1 MIRIERYFNLLGNYL
16 EKKIFTMPMK
26 EVSNGV
32 EISISECWFSV
43 VYLCLNWRFI
53 DQKKLGFHNNGSQ

>member
-1 MIRIERYFNLLGNYL
+1 
-16 EKKIFTMPMK
+16 MPMK

-53 DQKKLGFHNNGSQ
+53 DQKKLGFHNNGSQW